1 MYPKFSLEPL
11 RKHKFLLFVFL
22 LGDRS
27 FGIGWRQVHR
37 NSSSSLERGPLLTET
52 ADRRV
57 AQTQRIDAARGGGG
71 GLEYQT
77 KYKTNIW
84 NFLSLAV
91 WQNCFWETHLV
102 S

>member
-1 MYPKFSLEPL
+1 MALKNKDWHIVPKFSLKPR
-11 RKHKFLLFVFL
+11 RKLKFLLFFFL

-27 FGIGWRQVHR
+27 IGIGWRQVHW

-57 AQTQRIDAARGGGG
+57 AQTQRIGTTRGG

-84 NFLSLAV
+84 KF
-91 WQNCFWETHLV
+91 
-102 S
+102 